1 MGGIFSVNKKI
12 DSCETMEDHVDI
24 LKKQQKKSEKTPLK
38 KKGNLRKVKCSE
50 VVTRL

>member
-1 MGGIFSVNKKI
+1 MGSIFSVNKKI
-12 DSCETMEDHVDI
+12 DSCETVEDNVNV
-24 LKKQQKKSEKTPLK
+24 LKKQKKQSEKTPLK

>member
-1 MGGIFSVNKKI
+1 MHKKI
-12 DSCETMEDHVDI
+12 ESCETMEDHVDI
-24 LKKQQKKSEKTPLK
+24 LKKQKKESEKTPLK